1 MRVEILDIGS
11 GNIKSIQNWIE
22 RLHVPTR
29 VVSKAFD
36 IKSNFIILP
45 GVGSAGSY
53 MKRLKKAEF
62 DKAIL
67 EHVHNNKRLMGI
79 CLGFQIMG
87 HYSEED
93 GGVEGLGILEC
104 HTQKLTNSSTHN
116 GWEEFNFKK
125 TDLNAQSFHS
135 ELKLSRKQNIQGRV
149 FYNHEYG
156 VVNSE
161 STAYNKVISDEYD
174 KYSAMVVKD
183 NIIGIQFHPEKSQ
196 QTGLDILSMIL

>member
-22 RLHVPTR
+22 RLHVQTR
-29 VVSKAFD
+29 VVSKASD
-36 IKSNFIILP
+36 IKSEFIILP

-53 MKRLKKAEF
+53 MKRLREAEF

-87 HYSEED
+87 HYSDED
-93 GGVEGLGILEC
+93 NGVEGLGILNC
-104 HTQKLTNSSTHN
+104 HTKRLADGSAHN

-125 TDLNAQSFHS
+125 TDLLNQSFHS
-135 ELKLSRKQNIQGRV
+135 ELKLSKKQNIQGRV

-156 VVNSE
+156 VLNHE
-161 STAYNKVISDEYD
+161 DGAYNKAISE
-174 KYSAMVVKD
+174 KYAVYSSMIVKD

-196 QTGLDILSMIL
+196 QTGLDIISMIL